1 MKLISYKRRKTIT
14 YVSFLFMPLLFL
26 LVFTYYPAFKLIQI
40 SLSDWNGYRPVINYV
55 GFRHYISVFR
65 DGSVFNYL
73 MNNLAYIIMMIIQT
87 VLALYFAI
95 ILDTKL
101 KGRNFFKSAIF
112 MPYIMNG
119 IAIAYMFSF
128 VFSFNEGPINTLLR
142 AVGLGDY
149 AVHWF
154 GNNYFINFTL
164 AFIVLWRYLGWDL
177 VIFLGALQSINGSLY
192 EAAYIDGAR
201 FFQVV
206 RYIIIPSIK
215 PVIKL
220 LIFLGINGSLQ
231 VFFEPFVITQGG
243 PAGRSETF
251 STMAYKYAFQ
261 YQNFGKA
268 SALGVILTLFV
279 VLILILQNLAN
290 KKSE

>member
-1 MKLISYKRRKTIT
+1 MKLLSYRKSKLIT
-14 YVSFLFMPLLFL
+14 YISFLFMPLLFL

-40 SLSDWNGYRPVINYV
+40 SFSDWNGYSPRINFVGLRNYV
-55 GFRHYISVFR
+55 NVFS
-65 DGSVFNYL
+65 DGSVFKYL

-95 ILDTKL
+95 ILNSKL
-101 KGRNFFKSAIF
+101 RGRNFFKSTIF

-119 IAIAYMFSF
+119 IAIAFMFSF
-128 VFSFNEGPINTLLR
+128 VFSFGDGAINSLIR
-142 AVGLGDY
+142 AIGMGEY

-154 GNNYFINFTL
+154 GNTYSINFTL

-192 EAAYIDGAR
+192 EAAYIDGAS
-201 FFQVV
+201 FFQIT

-220 LIFLGINGSLQ
+220 LFFLGLNGSLQ
-231 VFFEPFVITQGG
+231 VFFEPYVITQGG

-251 STMAYKYAFQ
+251 GTMVYKYAFEF
-261 YQNFGKA
+261 QNFGRA

-279 VLILILQNLAN
+279 VLILILQNII
-290 KKSE
+290 KKEE

>member
-1 MKLISYKRRKTIT
+1 MKALSYRKSKLIT
-14 YVSFLFMPLLFL
+14 YICFLFMPLFFL

-40 SLSDWNGYRPVINYV
+40 SLSDWNGYSPNINFI
-55 GFRHYISVFR
+55 GLRNYINVFK
-65 DGSVFNYL
+65 DGSVFKFL
-73 MNNLAYIIMMIIQT
+73 MNNLAYIALMIIQT
-87 VLALYFAI
+87 IAALYFAI
-95 ILDTKL
+95 ILNTKL
-101 KGRNFFKSAIF
+101 RGKSFFKSTIF

-119 IAIAYMFSF
+119 IAIAFMFSF
-128 VFSFNEGPINTLLR
+128 VFSFNEGPLNVLIR
-142 AVGLGDY
+142 GIGLENY

-192 EAAYIDGAR
+192 EAAYIDGAT
-201 FFQVV
+201 FFQII

-220 LIFLGINGSLQ
+220 LFFLGLNGSLQ
-231 VFFEPFVITQGG
+231 VFFEPYVITQGG

-251 STMAYKYAFQ
+251 STMVYKYAFQ

-268 SALGVILTLFV
+268 SALGVILTLFI
-279 VLILILQNLAN
+279 VLILILQNLAT
-290 KKSE
+290 KKSV